1 MKSFNDS
8 LCKLLA
14 LAIAILSLSSPS
26 YENELKE
33 KQAQASRASKLARAF
48 KIPFEISDG
57 GHIFLSVRVN
67 GSEPIWFGLDSGAEQ
82 TIIGEREAARLNL
95 KVRGGMQA
103 TGGGEESVE
112 FGVAK
117 NVSFGLQD
125 FKFVLREVGVLPLD
139 FSSSVP
145 GQKIAGLLGYDFI
158 SRFVFEIDYA
168 SRVINLHDPRGYR
181 YHGRGESIPIK
192 MIDGNPHI
200 RARVALPG
208 LAPVAGMFVLDSGAK
223 TDIFFYSPFV
233 KMHKLLDS
241 TQQTTEASTE
251 GIGGESKIRIGGA
264 TNVQIGRIW
273 IANPVVHF
281 SLAEKGDS
289 ASTTGAGFIGGK
301 LLSRFKTIIFDQS
314 RHRIIFEPKEPL

>member
-1 MKSFNDS
+1 MKAHKDS
-8 LCKLLA
+8 VFKLLA
-14 LAIAILSLSSPS
+14 LSVIMMFVCAPS
-26 YENELKE
+26 FGNGLKGRD
-33 KQAQASRASKLARAF
+33 AQQSRVSKGARAL

-67 GSEPIWFGLDSGAEQ
+67 GSEPVWFGLDSGAEQ
-82 TIIGEREAARLNL
+82 TMIGQSAAAALRL

-103 TGGGEESVE
+103 AGGGEELVD
-112 FGVAK
+112 FGIAR

-125 FKFVLREVGVLPLD
+125 FKFVLSEVGVLPLE
-139 FSSSVP
+139 FSSSIP

-158 SRFVFEIDYA
+158 SRFVVEIDYA
-168 SRVINLHDPRGYR
+168 SHVINLHSPRGYIYR
-181 YHGRGESIPIK
+181 GRGDSVPVK

-200 RARVALPG
+200 LARVALPG
-208 LAPVAGMFVLDSGAK
+208 LAPVAGMFVLDSGAN

-233 KMHKLLDS
+233 KTHKLLES
-241 TQQTTEASTE
+241 TQQTTEAATE

-264 TNVQIGRIW
+264 TNVQIGRTW

-289 ASTTGAGFIGGK
+289 ASTIGAGFIGGK
-301 LLSRFKTIIFDQS
+301 LLSRFKTVIFDQS
-314 RHRIIFEPKEPL
+314 RRRIIFEPKESL